1 MKFSYS
7 MSTEELYERIMQL
20 ANDASDYDLA
30 EQDYYTNEIEMIVD
44 EINSRIRKEL
54 ENDDDHDEEAA

>member
-7 MSTEELYERIMQL
+7 MTTEELYQRIMQL

-30 EQDYYTNEIEMIVD
+30 EQDYYTTEIEMIVD

-54 ENDDDHDEEAA
+54 ENAA